1 MPQVQDV
8 LRVLVV
14 DDQPLMRSGFS
25 MMLSVE
31 DDLEVVGVAA
41 DGATAVQACVELRPD
56 VVLMD
61 VQMPGMDGI
70 EATARIVADDLAKV
84 LILTT
89 FDRDDYLFDAL
100 RAGAGGFLLK
110 NSDPDDLVAAVRAVG
125 HGHALLAPEVT
136 RRVIEQMI
144 TPATQGTEPALA
156 SPAAAPG
163 LSLLTTREVEV
174 LTLVARGLSNA
185 EIAGELT
192 VSDTTIKSHV
202 SSCLAKLHL
211 RDRVQAVVFAYE
223 VCLIRPGD

>member
-1 MPQVQDV
+1 MPEPVRILLVEDHAFTRDGLRATLNLEV
-8 LRVLVV
+8 DLRVVAEA
-14 DDQPLMRSGFS
+14 RSG
-25 MMLSVE
+25 E
-31 DDLEVVGVAA
+31 EALEVLAQHPVDLAGV
-41 DGATAVQACVELRPD
+41 DIGL
-56 VVLMD
+56 
-61 VQMPGMDGI
+61 PGMDGI

>member
-1 MPQVQDV
+1 MPQFQDV

-144 TPATQGTEPALA
+144 TPATQGIEPALA

-163 LSLLTTREVEV
+163 LSLLTAREVEV
-174 LTLVARGLSNA
+174 LTLVARGLSNS